1 MIWQYLKNVL
11 RYLKGTS
18 ELKLTFKRNYSEN
31 CETLISY
38 VDSDWA
44 GDKTDRVS
52 TTGYIFKLF
61 KNCSISWCTR
71 KQKSVADSSTAAEYM
86 ALYEAAK
93 EAKFLRS
100 LIETA
105 NLKLNRCIVIYEDN
119 NGCRTIANNQTSHK
133 LVKYI
138 DFKIPLFERTS

>member
-1 MIWQYLKNVL
+1 M
-11 RYLKGTS
+11 KGTS

-61 KNCSISWCTR
+61 ENCPISWCTR

-93 EAKFLRS
+93 EAKYF
-100 LIETA
+100 
-105 NLKLNRCIVIYEDN
+105 
-119 NGCRTIANNQTSHK
+119 
-133 LVKYI
+133 
-138 DFKIPLFERTS
+138 